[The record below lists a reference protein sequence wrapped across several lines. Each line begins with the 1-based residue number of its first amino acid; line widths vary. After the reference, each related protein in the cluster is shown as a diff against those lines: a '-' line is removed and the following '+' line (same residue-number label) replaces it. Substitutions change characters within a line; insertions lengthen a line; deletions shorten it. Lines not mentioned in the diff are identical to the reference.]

1 MLNDFLSKLP
11 STNYRIAVTV
21 FLAVVT
27 TARYVG
33 WGIPGDNDSGWYAW
47 LAFLGTMAGV
57 DAWQFKKKR
66 ETEDP
71 QMIVAHARAR
81 AIRESGVPAPR
92 PHRPRPRGDLRW
104 PSPSRTSRRGA
115 WCAATS
121 ANSRP
126 R

>member
-81 AIRESGVPAPR
+81 AIRESGAVRAIPEATVSRLPDYDREGDPVPSPR
-92 PHRPRPRGDLRW
+92 PVLTDHDRGVI
-104 PSPSRTSRRGA
+104 
-115 WCAATS
+115 
-121 ANSRP
+121 
-126 R
+126 